1 MAGEQHEKLR
11 ASEERYQKMIAEV
24 KDYAILMLDV
34 DGNVQNWNLGAEH
47 IKGYTTSEAVGLNFR
62 VFYRE
67 SDRKDKLPE
76 KLINEAYTTGRAT
89 NEGWR
94 VRKNGSMFWG
104 SVVITALHDT
114 DGSVIGFSKVTRDLT
129 ERKLAEDQINNYMR
143 DIELRNRQLEE
154 FAYIASHDLQ
164 EPLRKIRIFSEML
177 VSSLNDPAA
186 AAKYAGKINDGA
198 ARMSTLISGILKYS
212 QLSSGEQTYE
222 DVDLNDVIKEVRED
236 YELVMSEKK
245 VLFLAD
251 PMPVIKAV
259 RTQMIQLFANLVS
272 NAIKFSGRNPEI
284 HITCKFATG
293 TELKTQEIEGVEKS
307 HVKISVADNGEGFD
321 QQYADQVFKIFK
333 RLTNNPGTGI
343 GLALCK
349 KIVENHHGSISV
361 TSRPNAGTIFT
372 IILPVEI

>member
-67 SDRKDKLPE
+67 RDRKDKLPE
-76 KLINEAYTTGRAT
+76 RLINEAYTTGRAT

-293 TELKTQEIEGVEKS
+293 TELKTHEIEGVEKS